1 MFFFFKQKTA
11 FELRVSDWSSGVC
24 SPDLSSVA
32 LAATA
37 IRNGGT
43 EAQKRALLPGI
54 ASGETIAAL
63 AFTEDNGRWDMG
75 GVELTA
81 TPVEGGGYRLDGAK
95 SFVVDGHVAD
105 LIVVLAR
112 RPGSK
117 NTDGLSLFTVA
128 GNAPGLER
136 RLLKKMDP
144 TRKQARLTFQMGR
157 AHV

>member
-37 IRNGGT
+37 ILNGGT

-81 TPVEGGGYRLDGAK
+81 TPVEGE
-95 SFVVDGHVAD
+95 
-105 LIVVLAR
+105 I
-112 RPGSK
+112 
-117 NTDGLSLFTVA
+117 
-128 GNAPGLER
+128 
-136 RLLKKMDP
+136 
-144 TRKQARLTFQMGR
+144 GR
-157 AHV
+157 ASRRQRVCQYA